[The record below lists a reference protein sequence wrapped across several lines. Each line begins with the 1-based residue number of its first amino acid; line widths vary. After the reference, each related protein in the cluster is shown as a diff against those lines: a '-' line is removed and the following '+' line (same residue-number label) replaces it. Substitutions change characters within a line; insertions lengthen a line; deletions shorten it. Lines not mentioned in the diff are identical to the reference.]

1 MKYEIYQIKDIAKVD
16 YAYRGYD
23 EDKFSMN
30 DYELVYSGTITPSDI
45 YSDEESLII
54 GVLEDLFFVFNCNYP
69 NDFHGHSL
77 SVSDVVV
84 LDGNKYY
91 CDRVGWKKIL

>member
-69 NDFHGHSL
+69 EDFMGHSL

-84 LDGNKYY
+84 IDGKKYY
-91 CDRVGWKKIL
+91 CDPFGWKKIL

>member
-45 YSDEESLII
+45 YYDEESLII
-54 GVLEDLFFVFNCNYP
+54 GVLEDLFFTLNCIYP
-69 NDFHGHSL
+69 NDFPGHSL

-84 LDGNKYY
+84 LDGNSYY
-91 CDRVGWKKIL
+91 CDRVGWKKIV

>member
-30 DYELVYSGTITPSDI
+30 DYELVYSGTITP
-45 YSDEESLII
+45 
-54 GVLEDLFFVFNCNYP
+54 
-69 NDFHGHSL
+69 
-77 SVSDVVV
+77 
-84 LDGNKYY
+84 
-91 CDRVGWKKIL
+91 